1 MLTAD
6 QRASV
11 RYAQR
16 CCGAHVTAPTLHAPA
31 ATKQPLHKTWHR
43 AQAPGSLHSSPT
55 SPGIHRDVIAT
66 VLPRCSPLLYW
77 LCLSDHATLRGFRSV
92 QHSTR
97 RRDAKPLLTVEISTS
112 NERSCTVDIRTR
124 REQTPDRAL
133 VCLDAAA
140 VSRCVD
146 VVPGEPLARSGSTR
160 PGHGKPS
167 ARFISKPEDTEV
179 PEGTE
184 HGVRSMAVSVGPA
197 ARAGVSRARCAVNFR
212 EVVRMKPGSYLGELR
227 MGQARHRRAQLGRR
241 PQCVRRTRAAS

>member
-6 QRASV
+6 QRTSG

-31 ATKQPLHKTWHR
+31 ATTQPLHKTWHR

-97 RRDAKPLLTVEISTS
+97 RRDAKRLLTVEISTS
-112 NERSCTVDIRTR
+112 NERSCTVDIRIR
-124 REQTPDRAL
+124 REQTADRAL
-133 VCLDAAA
+133 VCLDLQLSAGALMYCQVNPWRDPVRPGLAA
-140 VSRCVD
+140 VSR
-146 VVPGEPLARSGSTR
+146 PRGSLANLKILKCLRGQST
-160 PGHGKPS
+160 
-167 ARFISKPEDTEV
+167 V
-179 PEGTE
+179 C
-184 HGVRSMAVSVGPA
+184 A
-197 ARAGVSRARCAVNFR
+197 AWR
-212 EVVRMKPGSYLGELR
+212 
-227 MGQARHRRAQLGRR
+227 
-241 PQCVRRTRAAS
+241 